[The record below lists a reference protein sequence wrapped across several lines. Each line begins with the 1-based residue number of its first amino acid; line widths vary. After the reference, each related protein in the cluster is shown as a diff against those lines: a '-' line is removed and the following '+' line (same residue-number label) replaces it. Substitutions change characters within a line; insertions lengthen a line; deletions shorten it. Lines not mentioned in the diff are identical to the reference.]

1 MESTGAPSHP
11 LKSRD
16 IVLTEQSRTM
26 SLDERGLSPREGSEG
41 LSQRARTVGEFR
53 RSSSSSMRDVVVV
66 EARRRR
72 NCPRKSHNVKL
83 EIGRA
88 QAGKQNPFAF
98 ASAALASAS
107 FVASRSPPRLSP
119 PPLSHRRQD
128 LLSPPPSPT
137 PRSRTLPHRP
147 RSMPPPRCGR

>member
-1 MESTGAPSHP
+1 

-16 IVLTEQSRTM
+16 VVLTEQSRTM
-26 SLDERGLSPREGSEG
+26 SLDGLSPREGSEG

-88 QAGKQNPFAF
+88 QAGK
-98 ASAALASAS
+98 
-107 FVASRSPPRLSP
+107 
-119 PPLSHRRQD
+119 
-128 LLSPPPSPT
+128 
-137 PRSRTLPHRP
+137 
-147 RSMPPPRCGR
+147 

>member
-1 MESTGAPSHP
+1 MCEANTAREREPVARGEPGGELPPRRLTERPETVSMESTGAPSHP
-11 LKSRD
+11 FKSRD
-16 IVLTEQSRTM
+16 VVLTEQSRTTS
-26 SLDERGLSPREGSEG
+26 SLDDVGGGLSPREGSEG

-88 QAGKQNPFAF
+88 QAGK
-98 ASAALASAS
+98 
-107 FVASRSPPRLSP
+107 
-119 PPLSHRRQD
+119 
-128 LLSPPPSPT
+128 
-137 PRSRTLPHRP
+137 
-147 RSMPPPRCGR
+147 

>member
-1 MESTGAPSHP
+1 MESTGAPSRP
-11 LKSRD
+11 LKSKD
-16 IVLTEQSRTM
+16 VVLTEQSRTM

-53 RSSSSSMRDVVVV
+53 RSSSSMRDVVVV

-88 QAGKQNPFAF
+88 QAGK
-98 ASAALASAS
+98 
-107 FVASRSPPRLSP
+107 
-119 PPLSHRRQD
+119 
-128 LLSPPPSPT
+128 
-137 PRSRTLPHRP
+137 
-147 RSMPPPRCGR
+147 

>member
-16 IVLTEQSRTM
+16 VVLTEQSRTM

-88 QAGKQNPFAF
+88 QAGK
-98 ASAALASAS
+98 
-107 FVASRSPPRLSP
+107 
-119 PPLSHRRQD
+119 
-128 LLSPPPSPT
+128 
-137 PRSRTLPHRP
+137 
-147 RSMPPPRCGR
+147 

>member
-1 MESTGAPSHP
+1 MESTGAHSHP

-16 IVLTEQSRTM
+16 VVLTEKSRTM
-26 SLDERGLSPREGSEG
+26 SLDDVGDSLTPREGSKG

-88 QAGKQNPFAF
+88 QAGK
-98 ASAALASAS
+98 
-107 FVASRSPPRLSP
+107 
-119 PPLSHRRQD
+119 
-128 LLSPPPSPT
+128 
-137 PRSRTLPHRP
+137 
-147 RSMPPPRCGR
+147 

>member
-11 LKSRD
+11 FKSRD
-16 IVLTEQSRTM
+16 VVLTEQSRTM
-26 SLDERGLSPREGSEG
+26 SLDDGLSPREGSEG

-88 QAGKQNPFAF
+88 QAGK
-98 ASAALASAS
+98 
-107 FVASRSPPRLSP
+107 
-119 PPLSHRRQD
+119 
-128 LLSPPPSPT
+128 
-137 PRSRTLPHRP
+137 
-147 RSMPPPRCGR
+147 

>member
-11 LKSRD
+11 FKSRD
-16 IVLTEQSRTM
+16 VVLTEQSRTTS
-26 SLDERGLSPREGSEG
+26 SLDDVGGGLSPREGSEG

-88 QAGKQNPFAF
+88 QAGK
-98 ASAALASAS
+98 
-107 FVASRSPPRLSP
+107 
-119 PPLSHRRQD
+119 
-128 LLSPPPSPT
+128 
-137 PRSRTLPHRP
+137 
-147 RSMPPPRCGR
+147 